1 MSSMSERPVAIT
13 MWDFSWLERRWPG
26 AGYEDWDLALDQLAE
41 RGYNAV
47 RIDAYPHLVSADPYR
62 SWELLPVWNQQSWGA
77 QSLINVQVQPSLV
90 EFIGKCRDRGI
101 AVGLSTWYRQDRDD
115 VRMRIRTPED
125 QARIWIDTLRH
136 IEDAGLLESILYVDL
151 CNEYPLDVWAPYLY
165 TDGLPKESGRNTPKI
180 QSWMDES
187 IEMVRSAY
195 PQLDYTYSF
204 CSELLTW
211 QDQDVRSLDLLEP
224 HIWMAGGEVSDF
236 YERVGYHFERFE
248 SVGYDNL
255 VANGRRIYEDSRE
268 HWDGLLYAAI
278 DSVADWSRATSL
290 PLVTTECW
298 SVVDYKDW
306 PGLDWDWI
314 MELTAK
320 GLRHAAATGRWVGM
334 ATSNFCGPQFVGM
347 WRDVAWHQELT
358 TLIKNSPI
366 DADLQRVSVSSILRL
381 YRTGRSETRPQ
392 ARRMCE
398 VGVNAPLIRR
408 SSGIA
413 LSEGSWIAMGLRRYL
428 ANKTVWYLGALVV
441 AVVLNFVLP
450 RLIPGNPVDVLVSK
464 MGQGG
469 LSSEAQQRT
478 YEAFMREFGLD
489 KPIWDQFVLYITGVF
504 HGNFGASFS
513 FYPTPVSS
521 LIAQSVPYT
530 LALQLPAIVLGW
542 IIGNLLGAI
551 AAYKG
556 GGWDKSVFT
565 TALLFNSTPYYCLSI
580 ILLYVFGV
588 VLGWFPV
595 GGAYSLG
602 SSPEW
607 SWDVLL
613 RRPHVLVFAVRLAC
627 AHQHRRPGRRHA
639 LDGDLRTGLRL
650 RELLPQ
656 PGYR

>member
-1 MSSMSERPVAIT
+1 MSSVSERPVAIT

-47 RIDAYPHLVSADPYR
+47 RIDAYPHLVSADPHR

-77 QSLINVQVQPSLV
+77 QSLINVQVQPALV

-101 AVGLSTWYRQDRDD
+101 GVGLSTWYRQDRDD

-136 IEDAGLLESILYVDL
+136 IEEAGLLESILYVDL

-187 IEMVRSAY
+187 IAMVRSAY

-278 DSVADWSRATSL
+278 DGVADWSRATSL

-306 PGLDWDWI
+306 PGLDWDWV
-314 MELTAK
+314 MELTEK

-347 WRDVAWHQELT
+347 WRDVAWHQRLT
-358 TLIKNSPI
+358 NLIRTAPI
-366 DADLQRVSVSSILRL
+366 D
-381 YRTGRSETRPQ
+381 P
-392 ARRMCE
+392 
-398 VGVNAPLIRR
+398 
-408 SSGIA
+408 
-413 LSEGSWIAMGLRRYL
+413 
-428 ANKTVWYLGALVV
+428 
-441 AVVLNFVLP
+441 
-450 RLIPGNPVDVLVSK
+450 
-464 MGQGG
+464 
-469 LSSEAQQRT
+469 
-478 YEAFMREFGLD
+478 
-489 KPIWDQFVLYITGVF
+489 
-504 HGNFGASFS
+504 
-513 FYPTPVSS
+513 
-521 LIAQSVPYT
+521 
-530 LALQLPAIVLGW
+530 
-542 IIGNLLGAI
+542 
-551 AAYKG
+551 
-556 GGWDKSVFT
+556 
-565 TALLFNSTPYYCLSI
+565 
-580 ILLYVFGV
+580 
-588 VLGWFPV
+588 
-595 GGAYSLG
+595 
-602 SSPEW
+602 
-607 SWDVLL
+607 
-613 RRPHVLVFAVRLAC
+613 
-627 AHQHRRPGRRHA
+627 
-639 LDGDLRTGLRL
+639 DLRT
-650 RELLPQ
+650 
-656 PGYR
+656 